1 MQKQALIAIF
11 SITILV
17 QVKPV
22 ESEDLLPIALLY
34 HNDPDV
40 RIKNIRR
47 LAESK
52 NPELI
57 DDLIRA
63 YSVESFTLVNN
74 VYEEELRLLTG
85 QKDIRGRSA
94 WKTWLAAEAA
104 AGQLKIDYIPIDLNS
119 LDAEQRNQIQPF
131 ATRLG
136 RGHFKE
142 MAAALTA
149 ETYDRH
155 KCEDALRYMV
165 ANDNYFEVQ
174 EFLRSDWLIK
184 LFSHQSIDIN
194 IVTYFLNGLADP
206 GLLRS
211 RINAQ
216 IRSMLDSENA
226 TIVANTLHLLAGVE
240 GYSTVFTVPDVDDKV
255 RKLLE
260 SPLGVI
266 ALQARRAMMRINPAS
281 VVTYEEA
288 FVDLYHTLER
298 QYPCFEL
305 KGIDWKKVGEEL
317 LPRAEQVKKDEEFGL
332 LCMELVARL
341 EDSHAEL
348 LDGSAKVPQVSFP
361 QWDPDFACLED
372 DQGKPVVYYID
383 SGGPA
388 DQAGVKVGMVVLSV
402 NGEKAED
409 VIKKTMSRLK
419 KYVGYSSEQYL
430 RYHAHQFF
438 LRQEEKGA
446 IIKLQMLNSQAK
458 THNFELPANF
468 GVRYLPRLP
477 VPNAGIKD
485 TGSVSWKMLD
495 DNIGYIYV
503 RRIRDDLISLLNKAV
518 EELKNARGLI
528 IDVRGNSGG
537 GFDSANAHLNFA
549 LDQDSQEP
557 ERPLYKGPIALL
569 IDSRCISAG
578 EGWASWFV
586 AKKRARVFGQATAG
600 ASSRKITYELKNGLY
615 MVSFP
620 VKAYKGYLDRPIER
634 VGLMPD
640 VYIRQNA
647 QDLIER
653 RDTVLEAARQY
664 LVD

>member
-1 MQKQALIAIF
+1 MQKQVLIAMF
-11 SITILV
+11 SIAILV
-17 QVKPV
+17 QVRPV
-22 ESEDLLPIALLY
+22 ESEDLPPIALLY

-40 RIKNIRR
+40 RIQTIRR

-57 DDLIRA
+57 DDLIRG
-63 YSVESFTLVNN
+63 YSVEVFTPVNY
-74 VYEEELRLLTG
+74 VYDEELGLMTG
-85 QKDIRGRSA
+85 QKNIRGRGA
-94 WKTWLAAEAA
+94 WKAWLAAEAS
-104 AGQLKIDYIPIDLNS
+104 AGRLKIDYLPIDINS
-119 LDAEQRNQIQPF
+119 LELKQHGQIQSF

-136 RGHFKE
+136 WEHFKE
-142 MAAALTA
+142 MAVVLT

-165 ANDNYFEVQ
+165 ANDNCLEVQ
-174 EFLRSDWLIK
+174 EFLRGDWLSK

-194 IVTYFLNGLADP
+194 IVAYFLNGLVDP

-260 SPLGVI
+260 SPLEAI
-266 ALQARRAMMRINPAS
+266 ALQARRAMLRINPAS
-281 VVTYEEA
+281 VVTYDEA
-288 FVDLYHTLER
+288 FIDLYRTLGK

-305 KGIDWKKVGEEL
+305 KGTDWKAVGDEL
-317 LPRAEQVKKDEEFGL
+317 LPRAKKVKSDEEFGL
-332 LCMELVARL
+332 LCLELVARL
-341 EDSHAEL
+341 EDSHAQL
-348 LDGSAKVPQVSFP
+348 LDGSAMVPGVSFP
-361 QWDPDFACLED
+361 QWDPGFACLED
-372 DQGKPVVYYID
+372 DQGRPAVYYID
-383 SGGPA
+383 PGGPA
-388 DQAGVKVGMVVLSV
+388 EQAGVKIGMVVISV

-419 KYVGYSSEQYL
+419 KYVGYSSERYL

-446 IIKLQMLNSQAK
+446 TIRLQMLDGQAK
-458 THNFELPANF
+458 TNNFELPAKF

-477 VPNAGIKD
+477 VPNIGIQD
-485 TGSVSWKMLD
+485 AGSVSWKMLD
-495 DNIGYIYV
+495 GDIGYIYV
-503 RRIRDDLISLLNKAV
+503 RRIRDDLIPLLDKAI
-518 EELKNARGLI
+518 EEMKNTHGLI

-537 GFDSANAHLNFA
+537 GFEPVHAHLNFT
-549 LDQDSQEP
+549 LVQDSQEP
-557 ERPLYKGPIALL
+557 ERPRYKGPMALL

-586 AKKRARVFGQATAG
+586 ANKRARVFGQATAG

-615 MVSFP
+615 KVSFP

-634 VGLMPD
+634 VGLVPD

-647 QDLIER
+647 QDLVEC